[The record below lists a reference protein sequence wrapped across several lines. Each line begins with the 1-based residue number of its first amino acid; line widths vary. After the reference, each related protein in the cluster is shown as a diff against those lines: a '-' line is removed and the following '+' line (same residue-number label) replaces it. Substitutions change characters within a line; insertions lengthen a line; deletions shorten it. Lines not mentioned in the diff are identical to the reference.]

1 MGSSV
6 QMFATAEAGLERA
19 AARLE
24 KSAARLAR
32 LPLSGE
38 GSTDEVN
45 LSEEVINLLF
55 AKRSYEANLTA
66 VNAAKEMAKYVRD
79 NADFGTFK
87 DGAYIC
93 IN

>member
-55 AKRSYEANLTA
+55 AKRSYEANLKAIETA
-66 VNAAKEMAKYVRD
+66 NEIRD
-79 NADFGTFK
+79 HLIDILG
-87 DGAYIC
+87 
-93 IN
+93 